1 MGSRQDLR
9 VTPTS
14 LDIHF
19 LTKASTTQTIH
30 CRCDCNFVLESE
42 IFWSPPL
49 TVFRSFSSSLELRTY
64 VLKVDRVCNKL
75 TTAVLKKQN
84 KTKVTKG
91 ALTKMCEKK
100 LQLSL
105 LHEETQFSKIRRR
118 RGSRAGPGSPV

>member
-1 MGSRQDLR
+1 M
-9 VTPTS
+9 
-14 LDIHF
+14 
-19 LTKASTTQTIH
+19 
-30 CRCDCNFVLESE
+30 
-42 IFWSPPL
+42 
-49 TVFRSFSSSLELRTY
+49 
-64 VLKVDRVCNKL
+64 CNKL

-84 KTKVTKG
+84 KTKVTQG